1 MTAILH
7 DRPADAGQYALWA
20 EAAIDPSI
28 SGGGYFV
35 ATLRGAVD
43 PHHLEAAARAV
54 LHRHEPLRSVLRL
67 VDGQL
72 RQCVLSARD
81 ACAFD
86 QAALACPDGEEA
98 AAVRAWRQRPEQRR
112 HWDLGTEAPIRFRLL
127 THGPER
133 RSVVFEAH
141 HAGFDGRSKFVVARE
156 FTRYLRALRAG
167 EPVTP
172 EPLAAL
178 DTPVAPTDV
187 IEEALAFWRETVDRA
202 SPLALPEGGRLGDRS
217 IVSSPTVALDPDA
230 VAALRRMAKAYQV
243 STFTMLLAALTRQL
257 AAYDNAH
264 PLLGLAS
271 DVSDER
277 TAHIAGLQI
286 NVVPVPV
293 EIAPRATVEQSVAAA
308 RGALGHLA
316 RYRRVPFV
324 DLIAGVPGKPLGRL
338 STALGLSFPRPPAGL
353 DLDVPG
359 LRADW
364 DFFTPNTN
372 AALAR
377 TLQIRA
383 DWPHCRVRLD
393 YRQDL
398 MGAAEAEQL
407 LADFRTAVA
416 DFAADR
422 TTPSVTAAVADRP
435 APDATG
441 TPYVRGGVRAGT
453 VVDDDAPNPPRLLP
467 AAGVAFTAR
476 GRAGQALP
484 RSVAGTLHARLPDG
498 REVPTGDLG
507 YVAADGDARLIGPR
521 DGRWIRTRSLIDAA
535 AVTRAARTHPWVED
549 ADVRL
554 EKARTE
560 TAVLVVTGRGPD
572 APSARELRAHLR
584 RWLHGSDLPGRIR
597 ITRPDATPGTDPDAI
612 SGAIPDTAPDTAP
625 KEG

>member
-1 MTAILH
+1 MTTILH

-35 ATLRGAVD
+35 ATFHGAVD
-43 PHHLEAAARAV
+43 PRHLETAAQAV

-86 QAALACPDGEEA
+86 QAELACADGTERA
-98 AAVRAWRQRPEQRR
+98 AIRAWREQPAQRR

-133 RSVVFEAH
+133 CSVVFEAH

-156 FTRYLRALRAG
+156 FTQYLRELRAG
-167 EPVTP
+167 RPVDP
-172 EPLAAL
+172 APLAAP
-178 DTPVAPTDV
+178 DTPVAPGDV
-187 IEEALAFWRETVDRA
+187 AEEAIAFWRETVDKA
-202 SPLALPEGGRLGDRS
+202 APLALPEGGRLGERS
-217 IVSSPTVALDPDA
+217 ITSSPTIELDPSA
-230 VAALRRMAKAYQV
+230 VATLRTMAQTFEV

-257 AAYDNAH
+257 AVYDNSH
-264 PLLGLAS
+264 PLLALAS

-277 TAHIAGLQI
+277 TSHVAGLQI

-293 EIAPRATVEQSVAAA
+293 EISRRASTEESVTAA
-308 RGALGHLA
+308 RGALAHLA

-324 DLIAGVPGKPLGRL
+324 DLVAGVPGKPLARL
-338 STALGLSFPRPPAGL
+338 STELGLSFPRPPAGL

-359 LRADW
+359 LRTDW

-398 MGAAEAEQL
+398 MGAPEAEQL
-407 LADFRTAVA
+407 LADFRTAVS
-416 DFAADR
+416 DFAAER
-422 TTPSVTAAVADRP
+422 TTSSVTTAVADRP
-435 APDATG
+435 APAGDG
-441 TPYVRGGVRAGT
+441 TPYVRAGVRVGT

-467 AAGVAFTAR
+467 ADGVAFTAR

-484 RSVAGTLHARLPDG
+484 RSVVGTLHARLPDG
-498 REVPTGDLG
+498 REVPTDDCGH
-507 YVAADGDARLIGPR
+507 VAADGDVRLIGPR
-521 DGRWIRTRSLIDAA
+521 DGRWIRTRGLIDAA
-535 AVTRAARTHPWVED
+535 AVTRVARTHPWVQD

-560 TAVLVVTGRGPD
+560 TAVLVVTGHGPD

-584 RWLHGSDLPGRIR
+584 KWVHGSDLPGRIK
-597 ITRPDATPGTDPDAI
+597 I
-612 SGAIPDTAPDTAP
+612 SHPDTAPE
-625 KEG
+625 EG